1 MHKFTE
7 RCKKIFRRGLC
18 ALCQDSVSLCESPV
32 CCRESWAH
40 SRHSQA
46 TPLRGVGW
54 RESVADRL
62 RTGGVSGTSL
72 DRPESAHGWSSDDA
86 PEGQRVESAPSRR
99 QLCPSVALLTVRR
112 ASAVKAFVKRSS
124 LVDPASSHMLVS
136 KIKPCMS
143 QCMPN

>member
-1 MHKFTE
+1 MCAVPGQRFTVIIIP
-7 RCKKIFRRGLC
+7 RLLSRVPGLTR
-18 ALCQDSVSLCESPV
+18 VT
-32 CCRESWAH
+32 
-40 SRHSQA
+40 SQA

-54 RESVADRL
+54 RERERVSVADRL

-72 DRPESAHGWSSDDA
+72 DRPEGAHGWNSDDDA
-86 PEGQRVESAPSRR
+86 AEGQRLESAPSRR
-99 QLCPSVALLTVRR
+99 QLCPCVALLTVRR